1 MLDIMQLEK
10 LLTLYDAFELRKE
23 DLRLKKNVPGIYTE
37 ILNAQEICAGLYEM
51 IANLMEPLEASDIEK
66 LSLKEKLLILKAL
79 EVRIEFFDEIIMLE
93 GESKERLLAQERN
106 LEVLKSIKAVIANDS
121 KVVDV
126 QNQIGENFDADSIL
140 KINMKKVG

>member
-106 LEVLKSIKAVIANDS
+106 LEVLS
-121 KVVDV
+121 
-126 QNQIGENFDADSIL
+126 E
-140 KINMKKVG
+140 M